1 MERGNSEKIIGITA
15 SLLLGGVVAFSINFF
30 TAEPILETTSRLP
43 IKSTDSLAEIL
54 NSNDVYLVS
63 GNPFGTFDK
72 KALNALIVKKPKPP
86 KSDKLKAAG
95 EEKNALKVVGVLA
108 PDLAVVTK
116 DNKTITL
123 KSNSN
128 SSVGYV
134 GNITARGVY
143 IDGKFLEMM

>member
-86 KSDKLKAAG
+86 KRDKLKAAG
-95 EEKNALKVVGVLA
+95 EAKNALKVVGVLD

-134 GNITARGVY
+134 GNITARGVD
-143 IDGKFLEMM
+143 IDGKFLELM